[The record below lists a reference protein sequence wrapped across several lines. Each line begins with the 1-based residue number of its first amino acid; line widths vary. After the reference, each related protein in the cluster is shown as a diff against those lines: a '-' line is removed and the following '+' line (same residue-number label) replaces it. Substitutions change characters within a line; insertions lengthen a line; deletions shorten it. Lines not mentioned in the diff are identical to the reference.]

1 MNAHMLFPP
10 AQVVAAVY
18 GRFHHIDPRFG
29 LWLQAVEG
37 TITQQAT
44 RASRL
49 WPRLH
54 DQKMA
59 PQKGTAVLKDLQGT
73 TQRSPPGDASN
84 PGQVWWTNP
93 FDEDDDGVEL
103 EEALD
108 RQVLL
113 DSNELE
119 QVRRPILC
127 LSFCLSWLIVSVRP
141 VCGDTASL
149 ALRLLLLAASRWPVH
164 VLQA

>member
-108 RQVLL
+108 RQVKWFQACAFRVI
-113 DSNELE
+113 SHASS
-119 QVRRPILC
+119 RK
-127 LSFCLSWLIVSVRP
+127 LSPAETSVPLMPFC
-141 VCGDTASL
+141 
-149 ALRLLLLAASRWPVH
+149 AACT
-164 VLQA
+164 